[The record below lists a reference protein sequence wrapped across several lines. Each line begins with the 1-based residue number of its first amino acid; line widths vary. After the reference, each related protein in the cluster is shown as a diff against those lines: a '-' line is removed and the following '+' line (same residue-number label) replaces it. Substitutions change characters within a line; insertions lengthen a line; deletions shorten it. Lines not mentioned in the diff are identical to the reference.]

1 MEGKGETVNGPMLR
15 EKRRRFEDE
24 FGVPEEKRLT
34 GDGWIAP
41 FCRAYKIK
49 EYRRHGE
56 AGSVDTDAV
65 AIERAR
71 VQKILATFPPKDRF
85 NFDETSLF
93 ALAPPDRGLATK
105 QMSGKKKE
113 KFRITL
119 GLAANA
125 DGSEKLPLIYIG
137 KSKKPRCFGNKT
149 PQSCGFYYRNNK
161 KAWMTAE
168 LFEEWIKMLDLKMGA
183 AKRFICLYVDNFS
196 GHSIAYNPRHIQLE
210 FFEPNLTSFVQPLDA
225 GVIRCFKA
233 LYRRAFC
240 RRAIDLDEA
249 GERNIYKIN
258 LREAMLMAKEAWDA
272 VDSTTIQH
280 CWNHCGIQADS
291 SPNIRAPSSHP
302 THADPQQLWASV
314 KALKVRNR
322 IIGTP
327 MTIDEILAP
336 REEAEIGATMHN
348 FEGGDKA
355 IVAEVR
361 HQLAVE
367 CGEVIEI
374 DSDSDDEDDEPV
386 PIPSRSEL
394 ILICEKLEMAC
405 ITYSDAGT
413 SLELSRQLRQF
424 RGALRCEELQNAKQV
439 TLQSLWQKR

>member
-1 MEGKGETVNGPMLR
+1 MNIGGRTG
-15 EKRRRFEDE
+15 
-24 FGVPEEKRLT
+24 LT
-34 GDGWIAP
+34 I
-41 FCRAYKIK
+41 KIP
-49 EYRRHGE
+49 
-56 AGSVDTDAV
+56 A
-65 AIERAR
+65 
-71 VQKILATFPPKDRF
+71 
-85 NFDETSLF
+85 
-93 ALAPPDRGLATK
+93 
-105 QMSGKKKE
+105 
-113 KFRITL
+113 
-119 GLAANA
+119 
-125 DGSEKLPLIYIG
+125 
-137 KSKKPRCFGNKT
+137 
-149 PQSCGFYYRNNK
+149 
-161 KAWMTAE
+161 
-168 LFEEWIKMLDLKMGA
+168 
-183 AKRFICLYVDNFS
+183 
-196 GHSIAYNPRHIQLE
+196 PRHPPQLVAAE
-210 FFEPNLTSFVQPLDA
+210 E
-225 GVIRCFKA
+225 
-233 LYRRAFC
+233 
-240 RRAIDLDEA
+240 
-249 GERNIYKIN
+249 
-258 LREAMLMAKEAWDA
+258 
-272 VDSTTIQH
+272 
-280 CWNHCGIQADS
+280 
-291 SPNIRAPSSHP
+291 
-302 THADPQQLWASV
+302 QLWASV